1 MITSKL
7 ILIYL
12 HPFSADM
19 TKSLNSIK
27 LGFIL
32 FGIIGGLFIAFLF
45 IYSFYSSNT
54 EYTLSETYNSG
65 DIPTSYLKYDSSCN
79 APSTLEIT
87 LPDGDSTFHVSGV
100 DISYTMTALGNGKK
114 SQQKSQVYCYNTNK
128 TEPEVYSGIDTT
140 SGKMEYLRNKV
151 DIANGNYPGG
161 TKLKFSMHAWRTFEG
176 TPGCNASTNRIDA
189 TSWKISVHYTI
200 TSNKQ
205 NSNDETS
212 SFFDSNNSKKGM
224 IPPQLTFIEKNKIQH
239 PSPGT
244 IIWCTN
250 CGTNGELQMWNGN
263 SWKALV
269 MKTAST
275 ANDSVSV
282 TKAIPDVKN
291 KPIPR
296 VVKEAIVRDLPGDT
310 IIGINLKE
318 P

>member
-1 MITSKL
+1 MPTSKL

-12 HPFSADM
+12 HPFSVDM

-54 EYTLSETYNSG
+54 EYSLSETYNSG
-65 DIPTSYLKYDSSCN
+65 DIPTSYLKYDSTCN
-79 APSTLEIT
+79 AHSTLEIA

-114 SQQKSQVYCYNTNK
+114 SEQKSQVFCYNTNK
-128 TEPEVYSGIDTT
+128 PEPEVYSGID
-140 SGKMEYLRNKV
+140 SSAGKMEYLRKKV
-151 DIANGNYPGG
+151 DIANGSYPGG
-161 TKLKFSMHAWRTFEG
+161 TRLKFSMHAWRTFEG
-176 TPGCNASTNRIDA
+176 VPGCNASTNRIDA
-189 TSWKISVHYTI
+189 TSWKITIHYTI

-205 NSNDETS
+205 NSNDNAS
-212 SFFDSNNSKKGM
+212 SFFGSSDSKKG
-224 IPPQLTFIEKNKIQH
+224 IVPPHLTFLEKNKIQN
-239 PSPGT
+239 PTPGT

-269 MKTAST
+269 MTTSSA
-275 ANDSVSV
+275 AIDSAALTKEKSV
-282 TKAIPDVKN
+282 KKN
-291 KPIPR
+291 ETNPR
-296 VVKEAIVRDLPGDT
+296 VVKEAFVRNLPADT
-310 IIGINLKE
+310 IIGTNFKD